1 MTCYEMTW
9 HSITRH
15 ANKLWQ
21 VRSPIPPEHRM
32 NHIFHRRIW
41 VPAPRRWLNFGQ
53 FKHHASDWGH
63 IPSLL
68 RWSVVIRTDSTISIM
83 VTAVL
88 RRHHCLLGWVSFL
101 RGRRHLG
108 ISACFIAE
116 GIPWPLGPMAWPHG
130 RGPHGPGQLR
140 PNFRCLFIRKERCGR
155 HMPSFIPTRR
165 LLYVSRIN
173 YTSYTLA

>member
-1 MTCYEMTW
+1 MSARPAEMIK
-9 HSITRH
+9 S
-15 ANKLWQ
+15 
-21 VRSPIPPEHRM
+21 
-32 NHIFHRRIW
+32 
-41 VPAPRRWLNFGQ
+41 GQ
-53 FKHHASDWGH
+53 HKHHASVWGH

-68 RWSVVIRTDSTISIM
+68 RWSIVIRTDSTISIM

-116 GIPWPLGPMAWPHG
+116 GIPWPLGPMAGPHG

-140 PNFRCLFIRKERCGR
+140 PNFRCLFIRKERCGW

-173 YTSYTLA
+173 YKSHIPVWTSRQDIILFFILTLRALYVTPLPLDRYSIFQFCLVA